1 MNFNIRN
8 IAMMVA
14 IFALVVGVAAMAPA
28 TQSAQADWL
37 DVEDFGCV
45 GVNNCNPETCTDS
58 SVSEVGTAQ
67 NTNADTES
75 SAASESATGL
85 AIEAPFT
92 CVAGEAE
99 VEEDEE
105 VGAPGTTEGISAPSI
120 IG

>member
-1 MNFNIRN
+1 
-8 IAMMVA
+8 MMVA
-14 IFALVVGVAAMAPA
+14 TFALVVGVAAMAPA
-28 TQSAQADWL
+28 TQLAQADWL

-58 SVSEVGTAQ
+58 SVSEVGTVQ
-67 NTNADTES
+67 ETNADS
-75 SAASESATGL
+75 SSVSSTASTSLG
-85 AIEAPFT
+85 IDAPFT

-105 VGAPGTTEGISAPSI
+105 VGAPGTTDGISAPSI